1 MIERGRRD
9 ELIQNIVDFLHFLQD
24 HQLDPDRVLE
34 QGMAE
39 ALEGL
44 SLPPAF
50 QSAYEVMQF
59 MDEMPGGF
67 LIYYAYGKEEIVYAN
82 RAVQRMFLCE
92 DMAQFRTLTGN
103 SFHGMVHPEDVE
115 AVEESIRAQIVSS
128 PHDLD
133 YVEYRII
140 RRDGSVRWLEDYGHF
155 VRSEAVGELFYV
167 FLSEST
173 ERRQR
178 QLAEREILRDEKRK
192 GEQQL
197 QALMEKYQQERDR
210 MDREHLRRLEVIR
223 GLGRSYDSI
232 FYVDL
237 ERDRILPYL
246 LSERGGPLFHDKLE
260 ACSYSEILARYLQT
274 WVHPED
280 RELFRESTDPD
291 HLKQTLQA
299 DTGLYVNFRVLQ
311 EEEVQYLQMRIV
323 SASEQGQLSQV
334 IMGYRRMDEE
344 LRRELEQKRL
354 LAEALEQANL
364 AVQAKDAFLSHISHD
379 MRTPLNAIFGFLTL
393 AKGKLEERETVLNY
407 LERTEKAGRQL
418 LDMIS
423 RLLEVSALSGDN
435 GLVETPCD
443 LCETVGEV
451 YAGLQLQ
458 ARGKSLDF
466 VLDCA
471 DVKQSGVYA
480 DREKLKQMVFSL
492 ASNAV
497 TYTRSGGQV
506 CISVAQTDTL
516 PNDYGVYRIKIA
528 DTGIGIDE
536 SFLSQIYEP
545 FERERSSTIS
555 GIHGAGLGLTIVKSI
570 VDRMDGSIDVRSR
583 VDEGT
588 VFTITLRLRLQ
599 EVTSQT
605 LPGTGTPFR
614 KILLVEDNEINAEI
628 ETELLEQEGFLV
640 ETAEHGQ
647 AALDK
652 ILSAP
657 LGAYDLVLMDI
668 QMPVMDGWEASRAI
682 RSLPDPVLADIPIIA
697 LSANA
702 MESDRRRSRACGIDE
717 HLTKPMD
724 LAALLDA
731 MDTLSRRRV
740 RPVRD
745 RIE

>member
-1 MIERGRRD
+1 MMQRGQRD
-9 ELIQNIVDFLHFLQD
+9 ELIQNIVGFLQFLQEN
-24 HQLDPDRVLE
+24 QLDPDQVLG
-34 QGMAE
+34 QGPE
-39 ALEGL
+39 KTLGE
-44 SLPPAF
+44 LPLPAVF
-50 QSAYEVMQF
+50 QSACETMQF
-59 MDEMPGGF
+59 MNEMPGGF
-67 LIYYAYGKEEIVYAN
+67 LIYRACGQEEILYAN
-82 RAVQRMFLCE
+82 RAVQRIFLCE
-92 DMAQFRTLTGN
+92 SMAQFRALTGG
-103 SFHGMVHPEDVE
+103 SFRGLVHPEDLE
-115 AVEESIRAQIVSS
+115 AVEESIQTQIVSS

-155 VRSEAVGELFYV
+155 VHSKTAGDLFYV

-173 ERRQR
+173 ERRQQ
-178 QLAEREILRDEKRK
+178 QLTERAVLLDEKRR
-192 GEQQL
+192 GEQQM
-197 QALMEKYQQERDR
+197 QALLEKYQQERDQ

-260 ACSYSEILARYLQT
+260 SCVFSDIMARYLET

-280 RELFRESTDPD
+280 RALFRESTDPVR
-291 HLKQTLQA
+291 LRERLQTSR
-299 DTGLYVNFRVLQ
+299 DIYVNFRICQ
-311 EEEVQYLQMRIV
+311 GEEVQYLQLRIV
-323 SASEQGQLSQV
+323 SASEQARNAQV

-379 MRTPLNAIFGFLTL
+379 MRTPLNAILGFLTL
-393 AKGKLEERETVLNY
+393 AKGKLEEPDTVLSY

-423 RLLEVSALSGDN
+423 RLLELTALSGDT
-435 GLVETPCD
+435 GVEERACD
-443 LCETVGEV
+443 LCETVREV
-451 YAGLQLQ
+451 YESLQLQ

-466 VLDCA
+466 TLDCGGI
-471 DVKQSGVYA
+471 KQSGVYA
-480 DREKLKQMVFSL
+480 DQEKLKQMLFSL

-497 TYTRSGGQV
+497 TYTRSGGKV
-506 CISVAQTDTL
+506 RITVTQTGTL
-516 PNDYGVYRIKIA
+516 PNDCGVYRFQIA

-536 SFLSQIYEP
+536 SFLNKIYEP
-545 FERERSSTIS
+545 FSREKTSTLS

-588 VFTITLRLRLQ
+588 VFTITLRFRLQ

-605 LPGTGTPFR
+605 APQGAPPFR
-614 KILLVEDNEINAEI
+614 RILLVEDNEINAEI

-640 ETAEHGQ
+640 ETAENGQ
-647 AALDK
+647 AALDRL
-652 ILSAP
+652 LSAP
-657 LGAYDLVLMDI
+657 QGAYDLILMDL

-682 RSLPDPVLADIPIIA
+682 RSLPDPVLAGIPIIA

-702 MESDRRRSRACGIDE
+702 MESDRRKSRACGIDE

-724 LAALLDA
+724 LTALLDTMGA
-731 MDTLSRRRV
+731 LSRRRV
-740 RPVRD
+740 RPVT
-745 RIE
+745 E

>member
-246 LSERGGPLFHDKLE
+246 LSERGDHCFTTSWKPVPTLKSWRVICRLGSTQRTGSCFGNPRTRTISSKRSRRIQDSMSTSE
-260 ACSYSEILARYLQT
+260 YSRKRRSNTCKCASSARRNR
-274 WVHPED
+274 D
-280 RELFRESTDPD
+280 
-291 HLKQTLQA
+291 
-299 DTGLYVNFRVLQ
+299 
-311 EEEVQYLQMRIV
+311 
-323 SASEQGQLSQV
+323 
-334 IMGYRRMDEE
+334 
-344 LRRELEQKRL
+344 
-354 LAEALEQANL
+354 
-364 AVQAKDAFLSHISHD
+364 
-379 MRTPLNAIFGFLTL
+379 
-393 AKGKLEERETVLNY
+393 
-407 LERTEKAGRQL
+407 
-418 LDMIS
+418 
-423 RLLEVSALSGDN
+423 
-435 GLVETPCD
+435 
-443 LCETVGEV
+443 
-451 YAGLQLQ
+451 
-458 ARGKSLDF
+458 
-466 VLDCA
+466 
-471 DVKQSGVYA
+471 
-480 DREKLKQMVFSL
+480 
-492 ASNAV
+492 
-497 TYTRSGGQV
+497 
-506 CISVAQTDTL
+506 
-516 PNDYGVYRIKIA
+516 
-528 DTGIGIDE
+528 
-536 SFLSQIYEP
+536 SFL
-545 FERERSSTIS
+545 
-555 GIHGAGLGLTIVKSI
+555 K
-570 VDRMDGSIDVRSR
+570 
-583 VDEGT
+583 
-588 VFTITLRLRLQ
+588 
-599 EVTSQT
+599 
-605 LPGTGTPFR
+605 
-614 KILLVEDNEINAEI
+614 
-628 ETELLEQEGFLV
+628 
-640 ETAEHGQ
+640 
-647 AALDK
+647 
-652 ILSAP
+652 
-657 LGAYDLVLMDI
+657 
-668 QMPVMDGWEASRAI
+668 
-682 RSLPDPVLADIPIIA
+682 
-697 LSANA
+697 
-702 MESDRRRSRACGIDE
+702 
-717 HLTKPMD
+717 
-724 LAALLDA
+724 
-731 MDTLSRRRV
+731 
-740 RPVRD
+740 
-745 RIE
+745 